1 MVLSSVVLSL
11 GVGVGKEDAVDVV
24 KVGTPEIMLEDELED
39 ELDDEIILVGFDEGA
54 WSLEAAELIE

>member
-11 GVGVGKEDAVDVV
+11 DVGVGKEDAVDVV
-24 KVGTPEIMLEDELED
+24 KLGTPEIMLEDEL
-39 ELDDEIILVGFDEGA
+39 DDEIILGGFDEGA

>member
-11 GVGVGKEDAVDVV
+11 DVGVGKEDAVDVV
-24 KVGTPEIMLEDELED
+24 KVGTPEIMLED